1 LISTPACFPSI
12 NADRRIKTSATGGDS
27 EDKKAEENRFKKQ
40 RMVVG
45 RSEEVWNVASRRD
58 KKIDQA
64 FARHSETAQCLEVK
78 LNLKDLKDLK
88 DLFVEHVS

>member
-1 LISTPACFPSI
+1 
-12 NADRRIKTSATGGDS
+12 
-27 EDKKAEENRFKKQ
+27 
-40 RMVVG
+40 MVVG